1 MIGLVGFWI
10 NYGISETLKPSHS
23 QWQIPFA
30 VQLIPGGL
38 LLIGSFF
45 LRESPR
51 WLYSVGRREEGLKN
65 LIWIRNLPATH
76 IYLVEE
82 VAAMDQALQAQQSSK
97 FGMNFWSPFKAVA
110 SSRSIQWRFLL
121 GNLLFLFQNG
131 SGINAINYYSPTV
144 FKSIG
149 IVGTNTSLFTTGL
162 FGVVKTVM
170 TFIWL
175 FFLIDRL
182 GRRNILLIGSAGG
195 AVCMYIIGGYI
206 ASVGINKVPS
216 AKLGSGGIA
225 AV

>member
-1 MIGLVGFWI
+1 M
-10 NYGISETLKPSHS
+10 
-23 QWQIPFA
+23 
-30 VQLIPGGL
+30 
-38 LLIGSFF
+38 LLIGSIF

-65 LIWIRNLPATH
+65 LCWIRNLPPTH
-76 IYLVEE
+76 LYLVEE
-82 VAAMDQALQAQQSSK
+82 VSAMESAIQAQQSSR

-110 SSRSIQWRFLL
+110 SSRSIQWRFAL

-131 SGINAINYYSPTV
+131 NGINAINYYSPTV

-149 IVGTNTSLFTTGL
+149 IVGTNTGLFTTGL

-170 TFIWL
+170 TFVWIL
-175 FFLIDRL
+175 FLIDRV

-195 AVCMYIIGGYI
+195 AVCMYIIGAYI
-206 ASVGINKVPS
+206 ASVGINKTPS
-216 AKLGSGGIA
+216 TKLGPGGIA